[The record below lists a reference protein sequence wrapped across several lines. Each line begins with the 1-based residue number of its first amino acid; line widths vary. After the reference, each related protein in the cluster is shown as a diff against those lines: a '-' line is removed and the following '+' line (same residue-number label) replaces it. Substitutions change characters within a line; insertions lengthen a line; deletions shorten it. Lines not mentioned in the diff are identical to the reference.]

1 MMHINERY
9 DVILEHLK
17 LHKRATVAN
26 LSNLMFVSGAT
37 VRRDLAEMQKL
48 GLLQRTHGGAM
59 YSEGSDEVSIFVR
72 QEVNATGKETTA
84 SIALA
89 HLPDF
94 QTIFIDNSSTCL
106 ALAERMNLRHKVVVT
121 NGFEVAF
128 LLARRDDVHIIMP
141 GGEFDPNK
149 GFAGSMACNALRGF
163 HFDVMFSSCAAID
176 GSGTYENSLS
186 SKELKAT
193 ALELSACRILLTDH
207 TKFHLK
213 SPYRTA
219 PLQTYNHIFTDAG
232 DELLSPYREAGI
244 HVVNK

>member
-1 MMHINERY
+1 MHTNERY
-9 DVILEHLK
+9 DIILEYLK
-17 LHKRATVAN
+17 LHKRATVAD
-26 LSNLMFVSGAT
+26 LSKLMFVSGAT
-37 VRRDLAEMQKL
+37 VRRDLTEMQRL

-59 YSEGSDEVSIFVR
+59 YSDGSEEVSIFVR
-72 QEVNATGKETTA
+72 QEVNATGKEATA

-89 HLPDF
+89 HLPEF

-128 LLARRDDVHIIMP
+128 LLAQRDDVHIIMP
-141 GGEFDPNK
+141 GGEFNPNK
-149 GFAGSMACNALRGF
+149 GFAGSMTCNALRGF

-176 GSGTYENSLS
+176 MDGTYENSLS

-193 ALELSACRILLTDH
+193 ALELSSCHVLLMDH
-207 TKFHLK
+207 TKFQLK

-219 PLQTYNHIFTDAG
+219 PLRTYDYIFTDAG
-232 DELLSPYREAGI
+232 DDLLIPYRNAGI
-244 HVVNK
+244 RIMNK